1 MDIDWPTTIP
11 YKLQQTCYAKTTSCK
26 EKSKKKT
33 NFFCHLLRADP
44 NVLLIKAE
52 TTRPH
57 YSSSLSLSRRFCCP
71 LFNATREQSF
81 ELLPVTLVHA
91 FYIFLL
97 SPEPFTLPSLFSP
110 SGCLCSSHRL
120 FPSITGFALH
130 ARTTTHGTHGDA
142 FSHYLRSL
150 SSNSLPSRSIKFFFL
165 LIRLHPRVFYRR
177 QLSQF
182 IRIENY
188 IQEI

>member
-97 SPEPFTLPSLFSP
+97 SPEPFTLPSLLPRQAVSVH
-110 SGCLCSSHRL
+110 LIVSS
-120 FPSITGFALH
+120 
-130 ARTTTHGTHGDA
+130 
-142 FSHYLRSL
+142 LRSRGL
-150 SSNSLPSRSIKFFFL
+150 HYTRGPQHTVPMATRSLTIYAVCL
-165 LIRLHPRVFYRR
+165 LIPFRLD
-177 QLSQF
+177 LSNF
-182 IRIENY
+182 SSF
-188 IQEI
+188 